1 MFKPVVKKSELIS
14 DLQNLYGSKITTA
27 DVKGYC
33 ASHGYK
39 YYTIT
44 RYLKEFKVT
53 RGKWNLKVTPK
64 KVAEIE
70 RSFEAPS
77 VLPVTQQ
84 LSLIH
89 I

>member
-1 MFKPVVKKSELIS
+1 MPFQPVVKKEELIS

-33 ASHGYK
+33 ASRDLK

-44 RYLKEFKVT
+44 RYLQDYKVT
-53 RGKWNLKVTPK
+53 RGKWNLKVTAK

-70 RSFEAPS
+70 RSYQAPS
-77 VLPVTQQ
+77 VQPTKLQP
-84 LSLIH
+84 
-89 I
+89 